1 MCFRRA
7 SIVILVSS
15 GLLAQVPDAWEM
27 LLLRQR
33 FQPSRQGAY
42 QFISRAQEFEGA
54 WSNDLALI
62 KLRASGE
69 LSFLQLDE
77 AQSKALWSRQRW
89 AAGENH
95 WAILGPTFEI
105 VALGTSQPTAES
117 LLQTL
122 RDAGWK
128 PQSERREA
136 FLREHPDNGG
146 AWQDLFTETLKVA
159 MRAGDDE
166 AIPFEK
172 EGETKTPD
180 AGKDQARFGDLDRA
194 LRGLLEVDGWEQ
206 YFWFQMG
213 LEEGAKG
220 FTQSALLQPMTAKM
234 RRGVED
240 SLKARPG
247 DGRLWSAWA
256 ELAGPRDSP
265 EALLAS
271 LEPAPRQPW
280 PPLEAAEPLALAYR
294 RNKDWVGLARIA
306 EAAMAQ
312 ALQPLVIQ
320 ASGDDSERFLIGH
333 RSFVVSAWGPYRVE
347 ALLHLGRRQDALNV
361 LEECRALS
369 GQSWRRVQQAFGKI
383 SLGGDLEKTFR
394 ENDQR
399 TFLEVIKQPALKD
412 APPPAA
418 PPPLRLA
425 LQGKP
430 DWKEAFIKLQR
441 DPVFDV
447 WKPGRDLVWDP
458 LSETEARFFRGRGE
472 GGGARWVLLRG
483 SELISSGS
491 ELPMPALLSDLLRD
505 QGLPYLAEL
514 DAFIKAHPDHAEARE
529 QRVSEVSARPQTP
542 GLEKRLLADFTR
554 TRAAAIFP
562 KDWKPDAE
570 LWAEA
575 AKKMLPQI
583 EADARRWP
591 TTNGPLYSWVTW
603 AALLPSHPKPGSL
616 LRSLAIWK
624 NTSAELNPFL
634 TGPLDIFMI
643 SRISEFLQSHKDW
656 EGLSNWCKAVWELG
670 WREVLPRYLKPPP
683 GLKEAPVPMM
693 RWFMDVPFRRILQPW
708 AEALRKL
715 GRTDELRQL
724 ALELDLLQPGLA
736 KRLDPPVQ
744 DVRPGPPR
752 RGEP

>member
-15 GLLAQVPDAWEM
+15 GLLAQAPDAWEM
-27 LLLRQR
+27 LLSRQR
-33 FQPSRQGAY
+33 FQPSRQGTY
-42 QFISRAQEFEGA
+42 QFISRAQEFEGT

-146 AWQDLFTETLKVA
+146 AWQDLFTETLIVA
-159 MRAGDDE
+159 MRSGAE
-166 AIPFEK
+166 EVVSSEK
-172 EGETKTPD
+172 DSEIKVPD
-180 AGKDQARFGDLDRA
+180 AGKDQARFGEVDRA
-194 LRGLLEVDGWEQ
+194 LRGLLEVDGWED
-206 YFWFQMG
+206 YFEFPVG
-213 LEEGAKG
+213 LDEGAKG
-220 FTQSALLQPMTAKM
+220 FTQSSLLQPMTAKM

-256 ELAGPRDSP
+256 ELAGPGDSP

-280 PPLEAAEPLALAYR
+280 PPLEAAKPLALAYR

-333 RSFVVSAWGPYRVE
+333 RSFVASAWGPYRVE

-361 LEECRALS
+361 LEDCRALS

-383 SLGGDLEKTFR
+383 SLGGDLAKTFS
-394 ENDQR
+394 ESDQR
-399 TFLEVIKQPALKD
+399 AFLEVIKQPALKN

-418 PPPLRLA
+418 PLPLRLA
-425 LQGKP
+425 IQGKP

-441 DPVFDV
+441 DPVFDG

-458 LSETEARFFRGRGE
+458 LNESEARLFKDRGE
-472 GGGARWVLLRG
+472 GGAARWVLLRG
-483 SELISSGS
+483 QELLSSGG
-491 ELPMPALLSDLLRD
+491 ELPSLETLSDLLRAH
-505 QGLPYLAEL
+505 GLPYLAEL
-514 DAFIKAHPDHAEARE
+514 DAFIKGHPDHAEARE
-529 QRVSEVSARPQTP
+529 LRIFEVSARAQTP

-554 TRAAAIFP
+554 TRWAITFP
-562 KDWKPDAE
+562 KDWKPDKE

-575 AKKMLPQI
+575 AKKILPQI
-583 EADARRWP
+583 EADVRRWP
-591 TTNGPLYSWVTW
+591 TANRPLLSWVTW
-603 AALLPSHPKPGSL
+603 AALLPSHPRPGSL

-624 NTSAELNPFL
+624 NTSAERDPIH
-634 TGPLDIFMI
+634 TGPLNIFTTGMI
-643 SRISEFLQSHKDW
+643 SELLESHKDW
-656 EGLSNWCKAVWELG
+656 EGLSDWCQALWELG
-670 WREVLPRYLKPPP
+670 WREALPRYLKPPP

-715 GRTDELRQL
+715 GRTEELRQL

-736 KRLDPPVQ
+736 KRLDPPVPERRSGQ
-744 DVRPGPPR
+744 PR